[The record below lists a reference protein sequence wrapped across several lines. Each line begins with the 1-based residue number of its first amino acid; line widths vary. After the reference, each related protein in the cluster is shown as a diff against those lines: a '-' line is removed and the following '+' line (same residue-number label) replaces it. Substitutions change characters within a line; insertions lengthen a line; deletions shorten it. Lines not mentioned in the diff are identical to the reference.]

1 LNPTPAWIRP
11 LNTEFNLTKSGISI
25 PIVPFQTPVKFD
37 MSKQTTN
44 ASSSVAP
51 VERRPIAKTVLAN
64 GLTVL
69 TKEVPQSP
77 IVSTVVF
84 YRVGSRNEEAG
95 QTGKSHFLEH
105 MLFKGTTK
113 YPKGAIDHITLV
125 NGGAN
130 NAFTSEDCTAY
141 YFDFSADRF
150 EVALDIEAQRM
161 VDTQF
166 LLEEFEHEKQVVTE
180 ELKINLDS
188 PWGALGQEVRAT
200 AFKVHPYR
208 HPVVG
213 WIDDLSRSSREEM
226 EAYYRRHYHPNN
238 AILVLVGG
246 FVTEHALRTVES
258 TFGAIPRGAEV
269 PPVKISEPPQQ
280 GEKRVTLKRP
290 TQIERMHMVYHAP
303 SVSNDDGY
311 ALRLGALTLSGGRSS
326 RLYQR
331 LIERERLAV
340 SVSAEFSE
348 SIDPTLL
355 EIRAEV
361 IPEKTPD
368 SVEAAISEEAS
379 RLQEELLTPEELEK
393 TKNMI
398 EAHFEFGRER
408 TLNDAIQIGYTEAI
422 IGYEHLDRYVDRIR
436 AVTAEE
442 VRTASQKYL
451 GIDNRTVGWLRFR
464 Q

>member
-1 LNPTPAWIRP
+1 MSERVT
-11 LNTEFNLTKSGISI
+11 NLTSPSVQLRRH
-25 PIVPFQTPVKFD
+25 PIV
-37 MSKQTTN
+37 
-44 ASSSVAP
+44 
-51 VERRPIAKTVLAN
+51 KTVLAN

-69 TKEVPQSP
+69 TKEMPESP
-77 IVSTVVF
+77 VVSTVIF
-84 YRVGSRNEEAG
+84 YRVGSRNEEEG

-113 YPKGAIDHITLV
+113 YPKGSIDRLTLV

-166 LLEEFEHEKQVVTE
+166 PPGEFEHEKRVVIE

-188 PWGALGQEVRAT
+188 PWGALGQEVHAT

-213 WIDDLSRSSREEM
+213 WIEDLERASREEM
-226 EAYYRRHYHPNN
+226 EAYYRRYYHPNN

-246 FVTEHALRTVES
+246 FDADRIIPSVES
-258 TFGAIPRGAEV
+258 TFGAIPRGHDV
-269 PPVKISEPPQQ
+269 PPVKVVEPPQQ
-280 GEKRVTLKRP
+280 GEKRVTLSRL
-290 TQIERMHMVYHAP
+290 TQVERIHLVYHAP
-303 SVSNDDGY
+303 CVSNPDNY
-311 ALRLGALTLSGGRSS
+311 ALRLAALSLSGGRSS

-331 LIERERLAV
+331 LVESDRSAV
-340 SVSAEFSE
+340 SVAVEYSE
-348 SIDPTLL
+348 AIDPTLL

-361 IPEKTPD
+361 VPEKTLD
-368 SVEAAISEEAS
+368 AVEAAISEEAA
-379 RLQEELLTPEELEK
+379 RLQQDRLYPEELEK
-393 TKNMI
+393 TKKMI

-408 TLNDAIQIGYTEAI
+408 SLNEAIQIGYTEAI
-422 IGYEHLDRYVDRIR
+422 IGYEHLDTYVERIR

-442 VRTASQKYL
+442 VRAAAQRYL
-451 GIDNRTVGWLRFR
+451 GADNRTVGWLRFKHGKD

>member
-1 LNPTPAWIRP
+1 M
-11 LNTEFNLTKSGISI
+11 TER
-25 PIVPFQTPVKFD
+25 
-37 MSKQTTN
+37 TTDT
-44 ASSSVAP
+44 SSSAASLQ
-51 VERRPIAKTVLAN
+51 RRPIVRTVLPN

-77 IVSTVVF
+77 VVSTIVF

-113 YPKGAIDHITLV
+113 YPKGSIDHTTLV

-150 EVALDIEAQRM
+150 DVALDIEAQRM

-166 LLEEFEHEKQVVTE
+166 FPEEFEHEKQVVIE

-213 WIDDLSRSSREEM
+213 WIEDLAKSSRQEM
-226 EAYYRRHYHPNN
+226 EAYYRRFYHPNN

-246 FVTEHALRTVES
+246 FATDRVLRTVES
-258 TFGAIPRGAEV
+258 TFGVIPRGADI
-269 PPVKISEPPQQ
+269 PPVKITEPPQQ

-290 TQIERMHMVYHAP
+290 SQIERIHMAYHAP
-303 SVSNDDGY
+303 SVSEAEGY
-311 ALRLGALTLSGGRSS
+311 ALRLAALTLSGGRSS

-331 LIERERLAV
+331 MIERERSAV
-340 SVSAEFSE
+340 SVSVEFSE
-348 SIDPTLL
+348 SVDPTLL
-355 EIRAEV
+355 EVRAEV
-361 IPEKTPD
+361 VPEKTLD
-368 SVEAAISEEAS
+368 GVEAAISEEAS
-379 RLQEELLTPEELEK
+379 RLQEELLTQNELEK

-408 TLNDAIQIGYTEAI
+408 TLNEAIQMGYAEAI
-422 IGYEHLDRYVDRIR
+422 IGYEHLDTYVDRIR

-442 VRTASQKYL
+442 VRGAAQKYL
-451 GIDNRTVGWLRFR
+451 GMDNRTVGWLRFKK
-464 Q
+464 

>member
-1 LNPTPAWIRP
+1 MTEPTTQPRSSTAPFERQ
-11 LNTEFNLTKSGISI
+11 
-25 PIVPFQTPVKFD
+25 PIV
-37 MSKQTTN
+37 
-44 ASSSVAP
+44 
-51 VERRPIAKTVLAN
+51 KTVLSN

-69 TKEVPQSP
+69 TKQIPQCP
-77 IVSTVVF
+77 VVSTIVF
-84 YRVGSRNEEAG
+84 YRVGSRNEEEG

-105 MLFKGTTK
+105 MLFKGTTR
-113 YPKGAIDHITLV
+113 YPKGSIDHTTLV

-161 VDTQF
+161 IDTQF
-166 LLEEFEHEKQVVTE
+166 FPDEFEHEKQVVTE

-188 PWGALGQEVRAT
+188 PWGALGQEVHAT
-200 AFKVHPYR
+200 AYKVHPYR

-213 WIDDLSRSSREEM
+213 WIEDLARSSRQEM
-226 EAYYRRHYHPNN
+226 EAYYRRFYHPNN

-246 FVTEHALRTVES
+246 FARDRLLQTVES
-258 TFGAIPRGAEV
+258 TFGVIPRGGEV
-269 PPVKISEPPQQ
+269 PPVRITEPPQQ
-280 GEKRVTLKRP
+280 GEKRIILKRP
-290 TQIERMHMVYHAP
+290 AQIERIHLAYHAP
-303 SVSNDDGY
+303 SVSEADAY
-311 ALRLGALTLSGGRSS
+311 ALRLAALTLSGGRSS

-331 LIERERLAV
+331 LIERERSAV
-340 SVSAEFSE
+340 SVSVEFSE
-348 SIDPTLL
+348 TIDPTLL

-361 IPEKTPD
+361 VPEKSLGT
-368 SVEAAISEEAS
+368 VEEAISEEVS
-379 RLQEELLTPEELEK
+379 RLQEELLTREELEK

-408 TLNDAIQIGYTEAI
+408 TLSEAIQIGYAEAI
-422 IGYEHLDRYVDRIR
+422 IGYEHLDTYVDRIR

-442 VRTASQKYL
+442 VRGSAQKYL
-451 GIDNRTVGWLRFR
+451 GMDNRTVGWLRSK

>member
-1 LNPTPAWIRP
+1 MSELMRNA
-11 LNTEFNLTKSGISI
+11 LS
-25 PIVPFQTPVKFD
+25 PVTR
-37 MSKQTTN
+37 Q
-44 ASSSVAP
+44 P
-51 VERRPIAKTVLAN
+51 VVKTVLPN
-64 GLTVL
+64 DLTVL

-84 YRVGSRNEEAG
+84 YRVGSRNEEEG
-95 QTGKSHFLEH
+95 ETGKSHFLEH
-105 MLFKGTTK
+105 MLFKGTTR
-113 YPKGAIDHITLV
+113 YPKGSIDHITLI

-166 LLEEFEHEKQVVTE
+166 SLEEFQHEKQVVTE

-200 AFKVHPYR
+200 AYKVHPYR

-213 WIDDLSRSSREEM
+213 WIDDLSRSSREGM
-226 EAYYRRHYHPNN
+226 EAYYRRYYHPNN

-246 FVTEHALRTVES
+246 FATDRVLRSVES
-258 TFGAIPRGAEV
+258 TFGAIPRGIDV
-269 PPVKISEPPQQ
+269 PPVKITEPPQQ

-290 TQIERMHMVYHAP
+290 TQIERIHMSYHAP
-303 SVSNDDGY
+303 SVSNDEGY
-311 ALRLGALTLSGGRSS
+311 ALRLGALILSGGRSS

-331 LIERERLAV
+331 LIERERSAV
-340 SVSAEFSE
+340 SVSTEFSE

-361 IPEKTPD
+361 VPEKTPD
-368 SVEAAISEEAS
+368 TVEAAISEEVF

-408 TLNDAIQIGYTEAI
+408 TLNEAIQIGYAEAI
-422 IGYEHLDRYVDRIR
+422 IGYKHLDTYVDRIR

-442 VRTASQKYL
+442 VRTAAQKYL
-451 GIDNRTVGWLRFR
+451 GMDNRTVGWLRFK